1 MQVRLVSLIVFLLS
15 SLVQAGL
22 LEKAVQPQ
30 ERLPQAVTGRPWAR
44 HTIDAGSRG
53 ADGVRVADLNSD
65 GLPDLVTGWEEGG
78 EVWVYLNPGVE
89 RSSHLWPKVM
99 VGQVASPED
108 AVFVDVNGDE
118 ILDVVSSCEGREKT
132 VYAHLAHADAGERLS
147 GDQWTTAAFPATQRE
162 AWWMFCLPLE
172 VDGKHGVDLVLGAK
186 GRGAQVGWLESPA
199 DSTKLENWLW
209 HPLVDVGW
217 IMSLRHR
224 DVDGDEDQDII
235 FSDRRGTE
243 RGIWWL
249 ENPGVADALGDP
261 WPKHAI
267 AGQDREVM
275 FLDMGDLDGDGLEDM
290 VCAAKQD
297 DVVFAKRLATLSPRW
312 EEEVIP
318 MPTGVGT
325 GKGVAIG
332 DLDADQ
338 AVDLVVSC
346 ENARGTI
353 GVFWLRKSEN
363 DHWIAKDISGA
374 AEGIKFDRIEL
385 LDLDGD
391 MDLDVVTCEET
402 DNLGVIWYENPAFER
417 W

>member
-186 GRGAQVGWLESPA
+186 GRGAQVGWL
-199 DSTKLENWLW
+199 
-209 HPLVDVGW
+209 
-217 IMSLRHR
+217 
-224 DVDGDEDQDII
+224 
-235 FSDRRGTE
+235 
-243 RGIWWL
+243 
-249 ENPGVADALGDP
+249 
-261 WPKHAI
+261 
-267 AGQDREVM
+267 
-275 FLDMGDLDGDGLEDM
+275 
-290 VCAAKQD
+290 
-297 DVVFAKRLATLSPRW
+297 
-312 EEEVIP
+312 
-318 MPTGVGT
+318 
-325 GKGVAIG
+325 
-332 DLDADQ
+332 
-338 AVDLVVSC
+338 
-346 ENARGTI
+346 
-353 GVFWLRKSEN
+353 
-363 DHWIAKDISGA
+363 
-374 AEGIKFDRIEL
+374 
-385 LDLDGD
+385 
-391 MDLDVVTCEET
+391 
-402 DNLGVIWYENPAFER
+402 
-417 W
+417 